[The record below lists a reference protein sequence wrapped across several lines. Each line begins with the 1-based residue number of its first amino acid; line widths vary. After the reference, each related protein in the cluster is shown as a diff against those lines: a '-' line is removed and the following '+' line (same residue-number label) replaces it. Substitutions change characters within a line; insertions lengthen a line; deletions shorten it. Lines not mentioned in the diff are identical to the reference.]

1 MPVSCFPYGGVVA
14 CVVTAPRIEPVVA
27 PPPCCLSNESAS
39 SPHSLRV
46 CLHACCAVHVVWLSP
61 CRPAPLPSCCVRLV
75 SIIPVLIVFGII
87 GFAYSSFVVTYVGH
101 VISEA
106 QVRVVVARGLPCS
119 ATTAADVVDVLAGPI
134 LCASGCG
141 RGSGAHCA
149 SGVASVV
156 IRSSGGHTS
165 WGASHVAAFAMC
177 LPCMWMTQLCVA
189 ASSCHVGTS
198 NNTTST

>member
-1 MPVSCFPYGGVVA
+1 MPRHHAVYPTKVRLRHTRCA
-14 CVVTAPRIEPVVA
+14 CASMRAVLGCACGAALTM
-27 PPPCCLSNESAS
+27 SA
-39 SPHSLRV
+39 
-46 CLHACCAVHVVWLSP
+46 C
-61 CRPAPLPSCCVRLV
+61 APLPSCCVRLV